1 MTLTRREWLQGAGL
15 AAGAL
20 AWPQLV
26 GPDRAEAGAL
36 SPELEQRLAACSPHD
51 DPLGSLLRRNVQF
64 SRAWQAA
71 AAAGSA
77 EERTELM
84 NALWQSTCQVDPS
97 AMASGQRPWAAL
109 LSCADSRVSPEWIFV
124 SGAGELFDVRC
135 AGNTAFDDGV
145 ASLEYAVAELAVP
158 LILVMGH
165 SGCGAVTAALAE
177 APLTPLLEQLVTPIR
192 AALQLGDDLSLAIR
206 HNASHSARELS
217 RRSSLLREAVGAGR
231 LRIQPACFDIA
242 SGAVT
247 LL

>member
-1 MTLTRREWLQGAGL
+1 MSLSRREWLQRAGL

-20 AWPQLV
+20 ALPAL
-26 GPDRAEAGAL
+26 GPARAEATGL
-36 SPELEQRLAACSPHD
+36 SPELERSLTACSPHD
-51 DPLGSLLRRNVQF
+51 DPLGSLLRRNARF

-71 AAAGSA
+71 ATAGSA
-77 EERTELM
+77 QERTTLM
-84 NALWQSTCQVDPS
+84 NAIWQRSCQLDPS

-145 ASLEYAVAELAVP
+145 ASLEYAVAELEVP

-177 APLTPLLEQLVTPIR
+177 APLTPLLEHLVTPIR
-192 AALQLGDDLSLAIR
+192 AALQPGDDLSLAIS
-206 HNASHSARELS
+206 HNASHSAQELS
-217 RRSSLLREAVGAGR
+217 RRSPLLREAVGAGR

>member
-1 MTLTRREWLQGAGL
+1 MTLTRREWLQRAAL
-15 AAGAL
+15 AASAL
-20 AWPQLV
+20 TLPEL
-26 GPDRAEAGAL
+26 GPARAEAGAL
-36 SPELEQRLAACSPHD
+36 TPELEQSLSACTPHD
-51 DPLGSLLRRNVQF
+51 DPLGSLLRRNRQF

-71 AAAGSA
+71 ATADSA
-77 EERTELM
+77 QERTALM
-84 NALWQSTCQVDPS
+84 NALWQSSCQVDPS

-124 SGAGELFDVRC
+124 SGSGELFDVRC
-135 AGNTAFDDGV
+135 AGNTAFDDGI

-177 APLTPLLEQLVTPIR
+177 APLTPLLEHLVTPIR
-192 AALQLGDDLSLAIR
+192 AALEPGDDLSQAIR
-206 HNASHSARELS
+206 HNACHSAQELS
-217 RRSSLLREAVGAGR
+217 RRSALLRQAVSSGR